1 MTRHAV
7 YMLLVCTGVAPSH
20 PLMTNTTVALVAHFE
35 RSSGQRVLHW
45 IGPMIAQV
53 FRPAGLSLEWYT
65 SPDDVP
71 ANAARTLAVWFHGDC
86 WPMAAPEFQ
95 GLLRTPVR
103 LGWVLS
109 HDGHI
114 GADIE
119 VDCALVMRV
128 AAEAQ
133 SGTNGALPCAAFLR
147 LMERVVSHELM
158 HVLLMSPGHGTSD
171 CTRAHLQPSEW
182 RRIGR
187 LTHAEVDLLRKLYR
201 PEALVVWAPT
211 R

>member
-1 MTRHAV
+1 
-7 YMLLVCTGVAPSH
+7 
-20 PLMTNTTVALVAHFE
+20 MTNTTVALVAHFE
-35 RSSGQRVLHW
+35 GPSGQQVLHW
-45 IGPMIAQV
+45 IAPMIAEV

-65 SPDDVP
+65 APDGVP

-86 WPMAAPEFQ
+86 WPMAAGEFQ
-95 GLLRTPVR
+95 RLLPAPVR

-119 VDCALVMRV
+119 VDCTLVMRV

-133 SGTNGALPCAAFLR
+133 SSTNRTLSCAAFLR

-158 HVLLMSPGHGTSD
+158 HVLLMSAGHGTSD
-171 CTRAHLQPSEW
+171 CTRARLQPSEW
-182 RRIGR
+182 RRIGH
-187 LTHAEVDLLRKLYR
+187 LTHSELDLLRELYN
-201 PEALVVWAPT
+201 PEASVVWAPT